1 MIGTVEQNA
10 TDEFDVVNYAEILMN
25 LNRVQQ
31 LIKRLLAA
39 NKYLKISEEQFS
51 KMFDGQTNKLV
62 EVTHTV
68 TGYDTLM
75 SIARKYNTTE
85 EGILQKNNI
94 LSSGITAGTEILV
107 EVESSIGLN
116 KIYDQI
122 AVYGSQIGMNV
133 LGTDLPN
140 ELVEDGVGEMK
151 ILTNEE
157 TVSQGVQNRIYTK
170 AGDYPLEPNI
180 GIELAGSEIPA
191 DLQNGMLLL
200 KIMDQLEND
209 PRISEVENL
218 EVEASGNAM
227 IITAQVKTINNQ
239 ILEIK

>member
-1 MIGTVEQNA
+1 MTYNQYKSDLETSLSIIDFMIGTVEQNA

-85 EGILQKNNI
+85 EGILQKDI
-94 LSSGITAGTEILV
+94 
-107 EVESSIGLN
+107 SIQSLDN
-116 KIYDQI
+116 YLDWIK
-122 AVYGSQIGMNV
+122 
-133 LGTDLPN
+133 
-140 ELVEDGVGEMK
+140 
-151 ILTNEE
+151 
-157 TVSQGVQNRIYTK
+157 R
-170 AGDYPLEPNI
+170 
-180 GIELAGSEIPA
+180 
-191 DLQNGMLLL
+191 
-200 KIMDQLEND
+200 
-209 PRISEVENL
+209 
-218 EVEASGNAM
+218 NA
-227 IITAQVKTINNQ
+227 
-239 ILEIK
+239 